1 MLRLDDRGTGRSVGI
16 SAATAGTQLV
26 ADAQS
31 TMACLRVRPGIDP
44 LRDGLLGHGEGAN
57 VALLAGAQA
66 PAPAFLI
73 ALGAAGANGQELL
86 ARQTSLVN
94 QPGEPDTAQIT
105 WATQV
110 ARVMTAAQGEAK
122 KQLAAGATPRRS
134 NCGLP
139 RNSCA

>member
-1 MLRLDDRGTGRSVGI
+1 MRNRPWPNLR
-16 SAATAGTQLV
+16 A
-26 ADAQS
+26 
-31 TMACLRVRPGIDP
+31 RPGIDP
-44 LRDGLLGHGEGAN
+44 LRVGLLGHGEGAN
-57 VALLAGAQA
+57 VAVLAGAQA

-73 ALGAAGANGQELL
+73 ALSTAGANGQELL

-94 QPGEPDTAQIT
+94 QPGELDTAQIT

-122 KQLAAGATPRRS
+122 KQLATGATPRRP